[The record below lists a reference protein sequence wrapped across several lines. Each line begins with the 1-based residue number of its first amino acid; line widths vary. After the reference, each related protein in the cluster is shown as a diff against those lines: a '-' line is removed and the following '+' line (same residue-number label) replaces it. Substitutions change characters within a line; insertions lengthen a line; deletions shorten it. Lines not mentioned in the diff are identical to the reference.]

1 MQKATTLSLTALAL
15 AIVLSAPAL
24 AAPPLIKYLPLETV
38 YAAKDP
44 VTIPTQDTPGSDTLD
59 LPSFPKREGHV
70 LCLRFEAFL
79 RHPTPAGWNPYL
91 GVTLNGKSLAKFTA
105 FGEYRLLG
113 RGDFCETTITSG
125 KGWWDS
131 RSGMPVLLTF
141 FGPGGDV
148 LDERVIS
155 QRDEGYWYILDI
167 SDLANL
173 IETGA
178 DDRIESEKPNKLTF
192 VNTYTRKLSPGAKEY
207 SPMVIRDIRIGY
219 LPKAAVAELRP
230 STMLQ
235 FEPITSGPRLELDG
249 AALAVSPTGGMQL
262 RVGSD
267 DYFICSEFSY
277 PGEKIGYNTLR
288 PDEAAGQPSWKPD
301 VRRREDG
308 SIELTAKAESY
319 ELTRII
325 KADGGKVR
333 IFDTIANTSTE
344 PTAVVVNHT
353 LAAPRPFSQDDFRV
367 GGTDREAIIGGLAQN
382 PTLFVRQ
389 KDSSLGVLAEDNVLR
404 RQLEVVR
411 RGNSFSFAARHFG
424 LKPGEEYCLEWTLY
438 PSAGGEY
445 FDFVN
450 RVRRDWGVN
459 FTIEGPF
466 VFGDGEVIPGR
477 KVGIYVFGPWFDY
490 HHGGSQTWD
499 SYRKE
504 VEPMLKTLQKEQ
516 PDAVLMPLLET
527 NLYTLVKTNIEGGE
541 ILPGSDRESGKYG
554 YTLNEE
560 QTAVLNAALGEWSD
574 SVLRTADGRLV
585 VDTYYP
591 GYKSNKENLFNLML
605 YLRNGNYRHRH
616 FIRQI
621 DYLMDDIGFTGIYID
636 QFSLCGSY
644 SRPDSFT
651 YDQWD
656 GRTVDIDESGRI
668 TRMFTDCNLA
678 GAEARADIIRHILDK
693 GGRVVI
699 NGHST
704 VRETRALAAFRF
716 AEMDNDGVNPLPFMD
731 GKPPIFYHQAM
742 GHLCSPIILGLR
754 PVRYGEDGKERWAE
768 IITKGI
774 ITALRNG
781 VLYYYY
787 SSTIPAD
794 GPGAGEYG
802 PLNHCFPFTP
812 VKLHEGWLVGRER
825 TITCVSGVYQWAQ
838 TRKPTCVL
846 FDLHGREKAGEF
858 ALKETA
864 KGWEVTV
871 KLEDW
876 NEIAV
881 IE

>member
-1 MQKATTLSLTALAL
+1 MQKTTTLSLISLAL
-15 AIVLSAPAL
+15 ATILSTPAP
-24 AAPPLIKYLPLETV
+24 AAPPLIKNLPLNVV
-38 YAAKDP
+38 YTAKDP
-44 VTIPTQDTPGSDTLD
+44 VTIPTQDAPAERTLD

-70 LCLRFEAFL
+70 LCLRFEGFL
-79 RHPTPAGWNPYL
+79 QHPTPGGWNPYL
-91 GVTLNGKSLAKFTA
+91 GVTLNGKNLAKFTS

-113 RGDFCETTITSG
+113 RGDFCKTTIASD
-125 KGWWDS
+125 KGWWGS

-148 LDERVIS
+148 LDKRVIS
-155 QRDEGYWYILDI
+155 QRAEGYWYILDI
-167 SDLANL
+167 SDVANF

-192 VNTYTRKLSPGAKEY
+192 VNTFTRKLVPGAKAP
-207 SPMVIRDIRIGY
+207 SPMVIRDLRIGY
-219 LPKAAVAELRP
+219 LPKTLVGELRP
-230 STMLQ
+230 STMLK
-235 FEPITSGPRLELDG
+235 FDPITSGAKLELDG
-249 AALAVSPTGGMQL
+249 AALAVSPNGGMQL
-262 RVGSD
+262 RVGPD
-267 DYFICSEFSY
+267 DYFLCSEFSY

-288 PDEAAGQPSWKPD
+288 PDEAAGQPSWKPN

-308 SIELTAKAESY
+308 SIELTAQAESY

-325 KADGGKVR
+325 KADGGRVR
-333 IFDTIANTSTE
+333 VFDTIANTSTE
-344 PTAVVVNHT
+344 PTAVVVNHAVVT
-353 LAAPRPFSQDDFRV
+353 TRPFSQGDFRI

-382 PTLFVRQ
+382 PTLFIRQ
-389 KDSSLGVLAEDNVLR
+389 ENSSLGFLAEDNVLR

-411 RGNSFSFAARHFG
+411 RGNSFSVAARHFG
-424 LKPGEEYCLEWTLY
+424 LKPGEKYCMEWTLY
-438 PSAGGEY
+438 PSDSWKY

-450 RVRRDWGVN
+450 RVRRDWDVN
-459 FTIEGPF
+459 FTILGPS
-466 VFGDGEVIPGR
+466 VFGDGNVIPGR
-477 KVGIYVFGPWFDY
+477 KAGIYVFGPWFDY
-490 HHGGSQTWD
+490 HHDGSQTWD
-499 SYRKE
+499 FYRKK
-504 VEPMLKTLQKEQ
+504 VEPMLSTLKKEQ
-516 PDAVLMPLLET
+516 PGAVLMPLLET
-527 NLYTLVKTNIEGGE
+527 NLFTLVKTKLEGGE
-541 ILPGSDRESGKYG
+541 ILPGSDRKSGKYG
-554 YTLNEE
+554 TILNEK
-560 QTAVLNAALGEWSD
+560 QTAVLNAALGDWSD

-591 GYKSNKENLFNLML
+591 GYKSNKDDLFNLML
-605 YLRNGNYRHRH
+605 YLRKGNHRHRH
-616 FIRQI
+616 FLKQI
-621 DYLMDDIGFTGIYID
+621 DYLMDDVGFTGIYID
-636 QFSLCGSY
+636 QFSLCGRY
-644 SRPDSFT
+644 SRPDAFT

-668 TRMFTDCNLA
+668 ARTFTDCNLA

-704 VRETRALAAFRF
+704 VRETRALPAFRF

-742 GHLCSPIILGLR
+742 GHLGSPIILGLR
-754 PVRYGEDGKERWAE
+754 PVRYGEDGKEHWAE

-787 SSTIPAD
+787 TSTIPAT

-812 VKLHEGWLVGRER
+812 VELHEGWLVGRER
-825 TITCVSGVYQWAQ
+825 TITCVSGVYGWARK
-838 TRKPTCVL
+838 RKPKCLL

-858 ALKETA
+858 ALKQTA

-871 KLEDW
+871 KLDDW